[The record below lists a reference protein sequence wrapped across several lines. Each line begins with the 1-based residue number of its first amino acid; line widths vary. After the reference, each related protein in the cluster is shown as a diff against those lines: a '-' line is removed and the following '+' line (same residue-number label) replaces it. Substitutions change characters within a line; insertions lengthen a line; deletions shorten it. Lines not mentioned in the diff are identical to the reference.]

1 MHRLSTLPT
10 TGEQARHALLL
21 LGAPAPAR
29 LVVDVHAALFD
40 GDLSMAALAAL
51 MRDREPGFC
60 VALHPDLTAAR
71 GLVAL
76 AEWPLDRRVV
86 TPAARRAGDLA
97 MVVRIAEFVAMR
109 PTAARAADRLLR
121 QLALRVPH
129 GPEAADLAEA
139 ARTALRAP
147 RLTAQLRAEDP
158 LREAAAARAAALPPH
173 QQLFGHPAVPHQRA
187 AE

>member
-1 MHRLSTLPT
+1 
-10 TGEQARHALLL
+10 
-21 LGAPAPAR
+21 
-29 LVVDVHAALFD
+29 
-40 GDLSMAALAAL
+40 
-51 MRDREPGFC
+51 
-60 VALHPDLTAAR
+60 
-71 GLVAL
+71 
-76 AEWPLDRRVV
+76 
-86 TPAARRAGDLA
+86 